1 MNQLPLLPNSDFKF
15 CVIFRVI
22 VLIKKLKILNVLIEY
37 TYIITLLSKE
47 KLLKLKNYLGIT
59 FELGLIYI
67 VQLSKHSIVDRYG
80 GFLETFIKGF
90 FRFLFFKGG
99 VEQNPFPFHKLVHV
113 FILVEK
119 NLLSYL
125 KDLFS

>member
-1 MNQLPLLPNSDFKF
+1 MNQLPLLPNSEFKF

-67 VQLSKHSIVDRYG
+67 AQLSKHSIV
-80 GFLETFIKGF
+80 
-90 FRFLFFKGG
+90 
-99 VEQNPFPFHKLVHV
+99 
-113 FILVEK
+113 
-119 NLLSYL
+119 
-125 KDLFS
+125 FSGDIY